1 MLPLALR
8 EADECKLC
16 MSVHIPLN
24 VAKLIGAHSQLQLDN
39 EADYT
44 KKHFVPS
51 RSFLFFFIF
60 LPPLFLFLC
69 VSVANTDTFHPLLT
83 QPRAEQKVQ
92 TGST

>member
-16 MSVHIPLN
+16 MSVHIPLH
-24 VAKLIGAHSQLQLDN
+24 VAKLIGADSQLQLDN
-39 EADYT
+39 EAEYT

-51 RSFLFFFIF
+51 GSFFFLF

-69 VSVANTDTFHPLLT
+69 VSVADTDTFLPLLT
-83 QPRAEQKVQ
+83 RPRAEQKVQ

>member
-39 EADYT
+39 EAEYT

-51 RSFLFFFIF
+51 CSFFPHFS
-60 LPPLFLFLC
+60 PPLFLFLC
-69 VSVANTDTFHPLLT
+69 VSVANTDTFLTLQT